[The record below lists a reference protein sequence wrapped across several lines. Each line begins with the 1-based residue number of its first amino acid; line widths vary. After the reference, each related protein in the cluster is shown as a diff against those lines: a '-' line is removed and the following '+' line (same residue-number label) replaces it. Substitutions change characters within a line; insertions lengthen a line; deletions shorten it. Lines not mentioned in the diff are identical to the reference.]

1 MRKNLFFKLLKLFI
15 LAILFTGCSHNLHL
29 LSKSDSISR
38 LQKELDLIFSDPSI
52 GNALCGVAIKSLAT
66 GEIVY
71 FRNARKAF
79 VPGSNLKLFTTAAAL
94 QELGPLYQFH
104 TDLYRDGN
112 LEKNGILNGDLI
124 LLGTGD
130 PSISA
135 GFHQGNSIAVF
146 ENFCDSL
153 KRRGVKEISGRI
165 IGDDNYFDDEI
176 LGAGWAWDYQSD
188 YYAAQISALS
198 LNDNCL
204 DLLITPGDS
213 AGALAGIS
221 TIPATDYVQIEN
233 KLITVPEGKTKI
245 NVHRIRKE
253 NKIIC
258 SGTIASDQKE
268 VQEAVTVENPTLYS
282 AFVFREMLERRGIAV
297 HGEATDI
304 DDLHDFNYS
313 RESTTRV
320 AQYNSPPLREIITT
334 TLKESKNLYAE
345 LLLRTLG
352 KESTGVGNAAAGI
365 KTTCKVLTGMGI
377 DTTQIS
383 IKDGSGLSR
392 KDFITPMSVVTLLTF
407 MSRHSFAKIFYESLP
422 IAGTDG
428 TLQRRML
435 GTAAAGNVHAKTGTL
450 DFVKALSGYVTS
462 RDGEQFVFSI
472 LINNYKVSHSI
483 ANRIQ
488 DTMCERLA
496 NFVRR

>member
-1 MRKNLFFKLLKLFI
+1 MRKNLLSKLLKLFI
-15 LAILFTGCSHNLHL
+15 LAILFTGCSHNPHL
-29 LSKSDSISR
+29 FSKSDSISR

-52 GNALCGVAIKSLAT
+52 ATAQCGVAIKSLAT

-71 FRNARKAF
+71 FRNARKAL

-94 QELGPLYQFH
+94 LKLGPQYQFH
-104 TDLYRDGN
+104 TNLYMNGN
-112 LEKNGILNGDLI
+112 LEQNGVLNGDLI
-124 LLGTGD
+124 LSGTGD

-135 GFHQGNSIAVF
+135 VFHKGNSITVF

-153 KRRGVKEISGRI
+153 KKRGVKKIFGRI
-165 IGDDNYFDDEI
+165 IGDDNYFDDEP

-188 YYAAQISALS
+188 WYAAQISALS
-198 LNDNCL
+198 FNDNCL
-204 DLLITPGDS
+204 NLLITPGDS
-213 AGALAGIS
+213 AGVLAGIS
-221 TIPATDYVQIEN
+221 IIPSTDYVQIEN
-233 KLITVPEGKTKI
+233 KLITIPGEKTKI

-253 NKIIC
+253 NRIIC
-258 SGTIASDQKE
+258 SGTIAPDQKE
-268 VQEAVTVENPTLYS
+268 VQETVTVENPTLYS
-282 AFVFREMLERRGIAV
+282 AHVFKEILERRGIAV
-297 HGEATDI
+297 DGEAADI

-313 RESTTRV
+313 RETARRV
-320 AQYNSPPLREIITT
+320 AQYNSPPLREIITI

-352 KESTGVGNAAAGI
+352 KESTGVGNAAAGT
-365 KTTCKVLTGMGI
+365 KTVCQILTGMGI

-383 IKDGSGLSR
+383 MEDGSGLSR

-407 MSRHSFAKIFYESLP
+407 MSRHPFAKIFYDSLP
-422 IAGTDG
+422 VAGVDG
-428 TLQRRML
+428 TLAQRML

-462 RDGEQFVFSI
+462 RDGEKFVFSI
-472 LINNYKVSHSI
+472 LINNYKVSHRVV
-483 ANRIQ
+483 NRIQ
-488 DTMCERLA
+488 DTVCERLA